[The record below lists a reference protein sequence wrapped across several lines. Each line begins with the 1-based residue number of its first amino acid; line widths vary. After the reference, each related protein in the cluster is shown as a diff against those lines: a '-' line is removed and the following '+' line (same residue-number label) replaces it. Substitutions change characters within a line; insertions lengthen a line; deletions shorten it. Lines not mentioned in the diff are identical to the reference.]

1 MSSILAVALLTLA
14 TSFLCS
20 LFEAALYAITPSQ
33 VELLKQGR
41 RKGARRLE
49 RLREDIEEPIAAIL
63 TLNTI
68 AHTVGA
74 AWCGAMVAKLYGEGA
89 VLWFATFFTI
99 AVLVLTEI
107 IPKSL
112 GVRHAPTLAPRLAVP
127 LQLMTWIAWPIA
139 RPTRAAMRLLSSG
152 HKQKGPSEEE
162 VLVFAQLASRHGQ
175 VRREEGTWV
184 ENALN
189 LDRVRAKEIMTP
201 RPVVESLPAD
211 MTIAQAMAR
220 AGRWVH
226 SRIPLLDPKNSEVFD
241 GMLHRR
247 EVFDAGVS
255 GKGEQTLS
263 TLRRELD
270 TVPESMPA
278 HQLLRLFLQRRR
290 HMVAVVDEY
299 GSYQGIVTLEDV
311 LETLLGTEI
320 VDEYDQIVDMQAHA
334 RDANPHA

>member
-1 MSSILAVALLTLA
+1 MTTILAVALLTLA

-33 VELLKQGR
+33 VELLKQSG

-49 RLREDIEEPIAAIL
+49 RLRADIEEPIAAIL

-74 AWCGAMVAKLYGEGA
+74 AWCGAMVAQVYGEAA
-89 VLWFATFFTI
+89 VLWFATIFTV

-112 GVRHAPTLAPRLAVP
+112 GVRHASTLAPRLAVP
-127 LQLMTWIAWPIA
+127 LQLMTWIAWPVA
-139 RPTRAAMRLLSSG
+139 RPTRAAMRMFSG
-152 HKQKGPSEEE
+152 HKQEGPSEEE
-162 VLVFAQLASRHGQ
+162 VLVFAKLASRHGQ

-189 LDRVRAKEIMTP
+189 LDQVRVKEIMTP
-201 RPVVESLPAD
+201 RPVVECFPGDMSIEEAMSLAD
-211 MTIAQAMAR
+211 
-220 AGRWVH
+220 RWIH
-226 SRIPLLDPKNSEVFD
+226 SRVPLTNPDKPEEFL

-255 GKGEQTLS
+255 GKGRATLQTLCRD
-263 TLRRELD
+263 LE
-270 TVPESMPA
+270 TVPDSMQA
-278 HQLLRLFLQRRR
+278 HQLLRLFLEHRR

-299 GSYQGIVTLEDV
+299 GSFQGIVTLEDV
-311 LETLLGTEI
+311 LETLLGSEI

-334 RDANPHA
+334 RESNPHS